1 MPPELVRQPNIKVLV
16 VEDGE
21 DQRFLMQRY
30 FEMAGC
36 TVTAA
41 ESAEAALAACDG
53 AAPDVAVIDLILPG
67 MNGWDFAEHVQT
79 VWPECVVV
87 ISSVLGVDRYPASDA
102 WFMKPVSRA
111 DVRGMLESCV
121 PGWAA

>member
-1 MPPELVRQPNIKVLV
+1 MSASVDTKPSVRVLV

-30 FEMAGC
+30 FELAG
-36 TVTAA
+36 
-41 ESAEAALAACDG
+41 
-53 AAPDVAVIDLILPG
+53 
-67 MNGWDFAEHVQT
+67 
-79 VWPECVVV
+79 CVVV

-102 WFMKPVSRA
+102 RFMKPVSRA
-111 DVRGMLESCV
+111 NVQDMLENFV